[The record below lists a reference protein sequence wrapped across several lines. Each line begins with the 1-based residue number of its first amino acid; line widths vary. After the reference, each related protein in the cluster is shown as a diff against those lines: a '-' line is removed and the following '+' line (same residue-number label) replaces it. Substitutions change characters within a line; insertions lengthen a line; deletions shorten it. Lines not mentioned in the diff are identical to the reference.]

1 MGETIVAR
9 VGGLIVVALG
19 VLVGWAGGGLAM
31 ALLGRTLPDVPLLRD
46 LSPYIAK
53 VAEGAALPAGSDW
66 GALTASPVGVIALA
80 ALGAGML
87 IALAGVS
94 QVVTGRG
101 GGVTLVLVVAAVC
114 GFAVAAALA

>member
-1 MGETIVAR
+1 MAAR
-9 VGGLIVVALG
+9 IGGLILVALG
-19 VLVGWAGGGLAM
+19 ILVGWAGGGLALT
-31 ALLGRTLPDVPLLRD
+31 LLGQPLPDVPLLRD
-46 LSPYIAK
+46 LSPYLAQ
-53 VAEGAALPAGSDW
+53 VAQGAALPPGSDW

-80 ALGAGML
+80 GTGAGLL